1 MQLDIIHMGRVEY
14 KRALEYQY
22 ELLDKRGRDEIPDT
36 LLLLEH
42 NPVVTLGK
50 RGKDTDM
57 LIPEAQL
64 RERGVEIARIDRGGQ
79 ATYHGPGQLVGY
91 MIINLHNHQRKIK
104 KFVKNIESFLITLL
118 GEYYGIS
125 ASTEDEHVGVWV
137 GNRKIAAIGIS
148 IHNAITMHGFA
159 LNVSTDLD
167 YFSLI
172 VPCGIQDRGV
182 TSIERETERTVSL
195 EEVMDKAGEVFPKV
209 FGYDGTTVEKRAKEK
224 ERDE

>member
-1 MQLDIIHMGRVEY
+1 MQLNIIHMGRVEY
-14 KRALEYQY
+14 QRALEYQY
-22 ELLDKRGRDEIPDT
+22 ELLEKRRRDEIHDT

-42 NPVVTLGK
+42 YPVVTLGK

-57 LIPEAQL
+57 LFPEEEL
-64 RERGVEIARIDRGGQ
+64 RGRGVEIARIDRGGQ

-91 MIINLHNHQRKIK
+91 LIINLHNHQRKIK
-104 KFVKNIESFLITLL
+104 QFVKNIETCIISLL

-125 ASTEDEHVGVWV
+125 ASTEDEHIGVWV
-137 GNRKIAAIGIS
+137 HNSKIAAIGIS
-148 IHNAITMHGFA
+148 IHHAITMHGFA

-182 TSIERETERTVSL
+182 TSIEKETGRTVPL
-195 EEVMDKAGEVFPKV
+195 EEVMDKAGKVFPRV
-209 FGYDGTTVEKRAKEK
+209 FGYDRTSVMEYTE
-224 ERDE
+224 EREG

>member
-1 MQLDIIHMGRVEY
+1 MQLDIIHMGRIEY
-14 KRALEYQY
+14 QRALEYQY
-22 ELLDKRGRDEIPDT
+22 ELLEKRRRDEIPDT

-42 NPVVTLGK
+42 DPVVTLGK

-57 LIPEAQL
+57 LIPEAEL

-104 KFVKNIESFLITLL
+104 QFVKNIETFIISLL
-118 GEYYGIS
+118 GEHYGIS

-137 GNRKIAAIGIS
+137 HNSKIAAIGIS
-148 IHNAITMHGFA
+148 IHHAITMHGFA

-182 TSIERETERTVSL
+182 TSIERETGRSVSL
-195 EEVMDKAGEVFPKV
+195 EEVMDNAGEVFSGV
-209 FGYDGTTVEKRAKEK
+209 FGYDRTRVKKYAEQGEE
-224 ERDE
+224 